1 MVPTIRVDR
10 NDFNL
15 RQALGFVIVV
25 IAWWLLA
32 RQLGQARLPS
42 PQAVAARF
50 VKVLSHSPEIAAQG
64 GGSSGI
70 GPHLV
75 ASIIRVFV
83 GGTVG
88 ICLGAAV
95 GLLMGWNKNINDLL
109 EPPIEI
115 LRAIPPLALAPFLLI
130 WFGPTTTTQFIM
142 LIGYTCL
149 VLVISTIEAIKNV
162 PPVQIQY
169 AQTLGASRG
178 QIYRTIILPA
188 IVPELVGAVRV
199 GIAISWG
206 IAVVTELLGAP
217 LGIGKIFSMML
228 VAQGLDIIIIGIV
241 YVTIVALITDQF
253 FVLISNRWTQWVP
266 RSQG

>member
-1 MVPTIRVDR
+1 MVLTIRVGR
-10 NDFNL
+10 IDFNL
-15 RQALGFVIVV
+15 RQVLGFVIFV

-75 ASIIRVFV
+75 ASIIRVFA

-95 GLLMGWNKNINDLL
+95 GLLMGWNKHVNDLL

-169 AQTLGASRG
+169 TQTLGASS
-178 QIYRTIILPA
+178 IMLNILP
-188 IVPELVGAVRV
+188 IPNGAPNSSVTTAMPQD
-199 GIAISWG
+199 IAIPTRTAPTSSG
-206 IAVVTELLGAP
+206 TIAGR
-217 LGIGKIFSMML
+217 
-228 VAQGLDIIIIGIV
+228 
-241 YVTIVALITDQF
+241 IT
-253 FVLISNRWTQWVP
+253 VL
-266 RSQG
+266 